1 MGRIL
6 IESGIVI
13 LLVLIGISVFIP
25 DRGNS
30 VENVIVEFENSVETG
45 EIIEDGELENVE
57 ISEEDNSNFIAKVN
71 SKVANTIVNG
81 LNSVFYLGLKIIRII
96 VN

>member
-25 DRGNS
+25 DRENS

>member
-13 LLVLIGISVFIP
+13 LLVLIGISAFIP
-25 DRGNS
+25 DNGNS

-45 EIIEDGELENVE
+45 EIVDDGEIKNVE
-57 ISEEDNSNFIAKVN
+57 ISEGNNSTFIAKVN
-71 SKVANTIVNG
+71 SKIANTIVNG
-81 LNSVFYLGLKIIRII
+81 LNSVFYFGLKIVRKI